1 MSRKTVKLT
10 IRKKVRSPKYNVLF
24 GYNKLATGGRV
35 DFPWGSIST
44 FGGSVNNPTR
54 RSKRSGLRVIIEN
67 NRKSVT
73 HVTHNVSPVRKKK
86 GVTYVQNKSLGYIFK
101 NFKPVK
107 NNQFNENDLVL
118 LRLLLSEVALKS
130 NEKLTTRKVA

>member
-1 MSRKTVKLT
+1 MARKTVKLT
-10 IRKKVRSPKYNVLF
+10 IRKNARSPKYKTLF
-24 GYNKLATGGRV
+24 GYHVLPTGGRI
-35 DFPWGSIST
+35 DGPWVSIST

-86 GVTYVQNKSLGYIFK
+86 GVTYVQNKALGY
-101 NFKPVK
+101 PVK